1 MTCTKV
7 DTGRHNLRCPNSE
20 QQSYLNSNNTTFPT
34 YTWSSDAAAR
44 LGIPFREK
52 DWYGIPFREKVWYG
66 IPFRK
71 KPYNLYWKVGENTEF
86 KYPRVL
92 GTPRLLLA
100 HS

>member
-1 MTCTKV
+1 MTCPKV
-7 DTGRHNLRCPNSE
+7 DAGRHNLRCPNSE

-66 IPFRK
+66 IPFRNK
-71 KPYNLYWKVGENTEF
+71 TFVTPCKDSKVQIR
-86 KYPRVL
+86 PDWIHLAPQMIVL
-92 GTPRLLLA
+92 
-100 HS
+100 

>member
-1 MTCTKV
+1 MTCPKV

-20 QQSYLNSNNTTFPT
+20 QQSYLNSNNATFPT
-34 YTWSSDAAAR
+34 YTWPSDAAAR

-71 KPYNLYWKVGENTEF
+71 NPYYMHKA
-86 KYPRVL
+86 R
-92 GTPRLLLA
+92 
-100 HS
+100 S